1 MKTARCGTVTVQYE
15 TGAKADFA
23 FDQDPGLAAGDLV
36 RNSGNGIARR

>member
-1 MKTARCGTVTVQYE
+1 MKNAKIWTVTVQYE

-23 FDQDPGLAAGDLV
+23 FDQYPGLAAGDLV